1 MTENLI
7 IGANGLIGRQIGRS
21 LTKNKGDW
29 QGTGFKSAANALLPL
44 DITNVAAVRKI
55 LSQCAPKTVFHCA
68 GLAGGAD
75 FCESHPEL
83 ATAFHLKATQA
94 IGGMCSELGARLVFI
109 STDYVFDG
117 AKGPYKEDDATNPL
131 NLYGKLKLE
140 AEEWMRANLQNYV
153 IVRTTNVFGW
163 DPLTVTPNYLM
174 SLYRAVKANKTFK
187 APSFLW
193 GNPTY
198 VGDLAQ
204 AILELVDRKLDG
216 VYHVVGSSFINR
228 YEWAKDACR
237 ILQLDDALVSELK
250 SPPENIAPRPLKSWL
265 STEKFRTVGKT
276 ILRDYLAGLQVM
288 KNDLDL
294 TGGV

>member
-1 MTENLI
+1 LE
-7 IGANGLIGRQIGRS
+7 
-21 LTKNKGDW
+21 
-29 QGTGFKSAANALLPL
+29 
-44 DITNVAAVRKI
+44 ITDVAAVRKI

-75 FCESHPEL
+75 FCESHPAL
-83 ATAFHLKATQA
+83 ATAFHLHATQT
-94 IGGMCSELGARLVFI
+94 IGGLCNELGARMVFI

-174 SLYRAVKANKTFK
+174 SLYRTVKANKTFK

-204 AILELVDRKLDG
+204 AIVELVDRKLNG

-228 YEWAKDACR
+228 FEWAKQACH
-237 ILQLDDALVSELK
+237 ILKLDDALVSELK
-250 SPPENIAPRPLKSWL
+250 TPPENIAPRPLKSWL
-265 STEKFRTVGKT
+265 STEKFRSAAKT
-276 ILRDYLAGLQVM
+276 ILRDHVAGLQLM
-288 KNDLDL
+288 KNDLDS
-294 TGGV
+294 TDSV